1 MRSFRLISVAFTAAL
16 LSACSGARIEG
27 VLKGA
32 PETDLVIKALD
43 VNKYTV
49 LDTVKT
55 SKNSEYSYRLDI
67 EKGHPEFVYI
77 FYKNKKVASML
88 LMKGDK
94 VEVVSDTLGNYS
106 VAGSSET
113 EKLISVERDEA
124 DFLNKMASAQARL
137 EDLKPGSKEAGD
149 VQKDAAKTYIEYY
162 RSRVR
167 YVMENSFSMTVVPVL
182 YQTVGNLPVFNQVT
196 DAIHFRS
203 AADSLKSLYPDS
215 KYVKALSEEAD
226 RRLGILELKAKIE
239 SAEELSFPDLEMPD
253 VYGKKV
259 KLSEVDSKMIMV
271 YFWMASAAE
280 QKMFNLDVIKPLYE
294 TYSKRGLEIFAVSLD
309 TDKAAW
315 ANVVKNQNLP
325 WINVCDGLGTLSRAA
340 KVYNIPK
347 VPMVY
352 FIKEGRLLADVGVRD
367 EASLSLYLEKNLK

>member
-1 MRSFRLISVAFTAAL
+1 MRGSKLVSVAFAAVL
-16 LSACSGARIEG
+16 LSACSGTRIDG

-32 PETDLVIKALD
+32 SEADLVLKALD

-55 SKNSEYSYRLDI
+55 TKNCEYSYRADI
-67 EKGHPEFVYI
+67 EKGHPEFIYI
-77 FYKNKKVASML
+77 YYKNKKVASML

-94 VEVVSDTLGNYS
+94 VEVISDTLGNYS
-106 VAGSSET
+106 VTGSSET
-113 EKLISVERDEA
+113 EKLMSVERDEA
-124 DFLNKMASAQARL
+124 DFQNKMASAQARL
-137 EDLKPGSKEAGD
+137 DDLKPGSVEAAD
-149 VQKDAAKTYIEYY
+149 VQKEAAKTYIEYY

-167 YVMENSFSMTVVPVL
+167 YIMENSFSMTLVPVL

-196 DAIHFRS
+196 DAIHFRN

-226 RRLGILELKAKIE
+226 RRLGLLELKAKIE

-253 VYGKKV
+253 INGKKV
-259 KLSEVDSKMIMV
+259 KLSEVDSKIIMV

-325 WINVCDGLGTLSRAA
+325 WINVCDGLGVLSTAV

-347 VPMVY
+347 IPMVY